1 MARYVCLSRSINTKK
16 FSLSHLGIRNGIIQ
30 SGRHFAKHV
39 REDGVKVV
47 VLELLPNDV
56 GVERIGSVLTDGMFR
71 LENLRGVYMR
81 LALMFL
87 S

>member
-1 MARYVCLSRSINTKK
+1 MIYTKGRVY
-16 FSLSHLGIRNGIIQ
+16 LGIRNGIIQ

-56 GVERIGSVLTDGMFR
+56 GVERIGSVLTDGVFR